1 MDLAHLSISFLNNP
15 KYLCIR
21 LFVINEE
28 EATEDNTFA
37 NKTFLS
43 IDERFALN
51 ATSMLDQSNTS
62 IREDFAASQIN
73 LDLLSYQKNPRVMQ
87 STL

>member
-1 MDLAHLSISFLNNP
+1 MIWLAAKSSLNNP
-15 KYLCIR
+15 KHLNQKENYLKTKIIKLVFELAKNMCIR
-21 LFVINEE
+21 LFVIDE

-51 ATSMLDQSNTS
+51 TT
-62 IREDFAASQIN
+62 
-73 LDLLSYQKNPRVMQ
+73 K
-87 STL
+87 